1 MKQNVIDKI
10 EIEWLGKYA
19 GYNLTM
25 FHKEEMI
32 FSLWFTN
39 VTYNSEGMLHF
50 FPISCCLQ
58 SIDNWFGFERIYT
71 NGVVLAV
78 E

>member
-39 VTYNSEGMLHF
+39 VTYNSKGILRFYNEKWGYLGML
-50 FPISCCLQ
+50 
-58 SIDNWFGFERIYT
+58 
-71 NGVVLAV
+71 VVKDINNL
-78 E
+78 EQLYMGD